1 MNPYRKRHQ
10 TLTPDMRVTWRT
22 WAAWGN
28 PKWWTETALRVRIS
42 MRPWPRSPV
51 RSSSGTRRQARRFK
65 RSSRVGWLA
74 LTTNRSWAWLLVTR
88 NPGGLGVG
96 LEGVGGDHDVGEVQW
111 GQQRGER
118 GHLLGRAA
126 DARVGPPP
134 RGWCGPSPPA
144 GAPGGRRRRVG
155 GRHPASCR
163 RP

>member
-1 MNPYRKRHQ
+1 MVDRDGREGAD
-10 TLTPDMRVTWRT
+10 LDAAVAAVTG
-22 WAAWGN
+22 AVQLGDQAPG
-28 PKWWTETALRVRIS
+28 KALQAVQQGGWWV
-42 MRPWPRSPV
+42 
-51 RSSSGTRRQARRFK
+51 
-65 RSSRVGWLA
+65 

-134 RGWCGPSPPA
+134 RGWCG
-144 GAPGGRRRRVG
+144 
-155 GRHPASCR
+155 
-163 RP
+163 